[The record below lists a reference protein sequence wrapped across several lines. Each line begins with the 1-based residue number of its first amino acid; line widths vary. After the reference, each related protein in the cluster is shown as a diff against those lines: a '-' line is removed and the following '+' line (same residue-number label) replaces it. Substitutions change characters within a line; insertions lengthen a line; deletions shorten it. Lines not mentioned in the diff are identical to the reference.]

1 MWQVR
6 LTVSGSSWIWRYNKL
21 RGVGK
26 GAPTNAP
33 TSGRVE
39 WDAWLTAKI
48 AWDRYQ
54 ATIQANEWNRRDQG
68 FLSPN
73 QPQTAPPDPGP
84 MPQDLILAMGQETP
98 VFANVVKPM
107 AHTIKFEDDEI
118 TYADNPVMRQNYAY
132 YRFEQGV
139 MSAGVPLGKIPEAD
153 MARIA
158 EKAKIN
164 GSIARVMVA
173 ISPLE
178 GGFDSVNTYDTG
190 FVSVGFIQFACLK
203 DGAGSLGGAL
213 NRFKQNDP
221 AGFAADFRRFGI
233 EVAQGGALIA
243 LDPAS
248 GEEKVGPDAA
258 EVIINDKRL
267 IAVFQRAG
275 RRDGFRVAQMQIA
288 KERYYPSEDV
298 VQVPTTPQI
307 QVRVADI
314 FRSEAGLA
322 TLMDRKVN
330 TGKLDPLPS
339 LMAKIWK
346 EFNLQD
352 PMDLAAFEPQMIVA
366 LKFRGNYLGKEGLT
380 QPDPSRCRPLDRKL

>member
-1 MWQVR
+1 MSICRWISSLALGAASAYSCAGAFSPAEVKNIQQYWGAPGRYASALPKNSAQQGMWQVR
-6 LTVSGSSWIWRYNKL
+6 LTVSGSGWIWRYNKL

-54 ATIQANEWNRRDQG
+54 ATMLANEWNRRDQG

-73 QPQTAPPDPGP
+73 QTQVAPVDPGP

-118 TYADNPVMRQNYAY
+118 TYADNPVMRPNYAY

-178 GGFDSVNTYDTG
+178 G
-190 FVSVGFIQFACLK
+190 
-203 DGAGSLGGAL
+203 
-213 NRFKQNDP
+213 
-221 AGFAADFRRFGI
+221 
-233 EVAQGGALIA
+233 
-243 LDPAS
+243 
-248 GEEKVGPDAA
+248 
-258 EVIINDKRL
+258 
-267 IAVFQRAG
+267 
-275 RRDGFRVAQMQIA
+275 
-288 KERYYPSEDV
+288 
-298 VQVPTTPQI
+298 
-307 QVRVADI
+307 
-314 FRSEAGLA
+314 RS
-322 TLMDRKVN
+322 R
-330 TGKLDPLPS
+330 
-339 LMAKIWK
+339 
-346 EFNLQD
+346 
-352 PMDLAAFEPQMIVA
+352 
-366 LKFRGNYLGKEGLT
+366 
-380 QPDPSRCRPLDRKL
+380 